1 MSKRRFTSNDA
12 ERRKWQDPEK
22 ILTGAGLQKGMTFI
36 DVGCGEGYF
45 SIPAS
50 HIVGTKGHVYAY
62 DINEEAIRNLAIQVR
77 NEHLDNLTPL
87 TGSGE
92 ETIIGEACAD
102 MVFFGIDLHDFD
114 DPQKVLMNAKIM
126 LKPEGYLVDLDWKDQ
141 HMEFGPP
148 ADKRFSLSKAVGLI
162 ESAGFRV
169 ISTADAGPYHY
180 LVIAGL

>member
-1 MSKRRFTSNDA
+1 LSRRRFTSNDA

-22 ILTGAGLQKGMTFI
+22 ILTVAGLRTGMTFI

-50 HIVGTKGHVYAY
+50 HIVGKEGHVYAY
-62 DINEEAIRNLAIQVR
+62 DINEEAIRNLAIQVH
-77 NEHLDNLTPL
+77 NEHLDNLTPR

-114 DPQKVLMNAKIM
+114 DPQKVLINAKIM

-141 HMEFGPP
+141 NMEFGPP
-148 ADKRFSLSKAVGLI
+148 PEKRFSMSKAVGLI